1 MLHIGRDISTGVGGS
16 WIGSYMHVYMHMYQ
30 VCRVTKNVWTLAGDD
45 HSPLQTH
52 RVPGQAQAT
61 ELVLADF
68 VAQSGFY

>member
-1 MLHIGRDISTGVGGS
+1 MT
-16 WIGSYMHVYMHMYQ
+16 SYVDLCSHVCEHSHLPLHVYMHMYQ